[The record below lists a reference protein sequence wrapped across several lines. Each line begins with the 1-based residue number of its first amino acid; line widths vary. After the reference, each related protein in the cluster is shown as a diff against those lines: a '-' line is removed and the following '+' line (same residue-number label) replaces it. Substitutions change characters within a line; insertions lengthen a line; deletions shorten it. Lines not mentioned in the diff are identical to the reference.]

1 MNDLIKENIIKKK
14 DKIFLNKKKIIIH
27 DTNIKKIKVK
37 DGSITFTVDEKQ
49 DKVVINFRGDEIT
62 LTKQEKKKGYRGTKD
77 LTFSLQEIFEAW
89 KFQTETSVHVGIEKP
104 QKSCWKIKHNDD
116 GKIYAK
122 FINNGCTINGGG
134 KIKSRRKRI
143 MSKKNL
149 RKKKSKRN
157 LRKNKKKSKKIN
169 AIKF

>member
-14 DKIFLNKKKIIIH
+14 DKFFLEKNKIIIPK
-27 DTNIKKIKVK
+27 NANIKVK

-49 DKVVINFRGDEIT
+49 DKVVINFRDDEII
-62 LTKQEKKKGYRGTKD
+62 LTEKKRGGGYRGGGTKD
-77 LTFSLQEIFEAW
+77 LTFTLQDIFEAW
-89 KFQTETSVHVGIEKP
+89 KFQTKTSVHVGIEKP

-134 KIKSRRKRI
+134 KRKSRRKRR
-143 MSKKNL
+143 MSKRNL
-149 RKKKSKRN
+149 RKKKRKSKRN
-157 LRKNKKKSKKIN
+157 LRKNKKKSKKIMR
-169 AIKF
+169 